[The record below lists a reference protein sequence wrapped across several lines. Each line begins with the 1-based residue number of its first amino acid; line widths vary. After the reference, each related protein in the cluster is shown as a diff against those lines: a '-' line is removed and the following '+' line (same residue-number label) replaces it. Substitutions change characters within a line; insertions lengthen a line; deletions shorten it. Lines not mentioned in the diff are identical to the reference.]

1 MEIQLCMVSGH
12 LRHLRTVNHGEKSKE
27 LFYRLAAEENVV
39 ADGQIV
45 GQRQIL
51 IDRLD
56 PIIAGFLRRGES
68 NALAIEID
76 IALVILEDAGDR
88 LDQRRLART
97 VVAGKGHDFSR
108 ENVERGVHNC
118 MDAAEAFR
126 DALTERMGPDYS
138 TCRPRKRRWLWSTST
153 EMMITQPTA

>member
-1 MEIQLCMVSGH
+1 MEIQLVHGFLRH
-12 LRHLRTVNHGEKSKE
+12 LRHLRTVDDGEKSKE
-27 LFYRLAAEENVV
+27 LFHRLAAEENVV

-56 PIIAGFLRRGES
+56 AIIAGFLRRGES

-97 VVAGKGHDFSR
+97 VVAGKGHDLSG
-108 ENVERGVHNC
+108 ENVERGFHDC

-126 DALTERMGPDYS
+126 DALD
-138 TCRPRKRRWLWSTST
+138 RKDGSR
-153 EMMITQPTA
+153 ITQLAVLPGNAAGSGRPARK